1 MGFFNQLL
9 LLLWKNF
16 TLRKRQKLRL
26 VAEVV
31 FPLALFLILLIVR
44 ITKPDLKVKHGE
56 CHFDGKAMPSAGVLP
71 FLQSFMCTFNNT
83 CHKTENADE
92 MPGVAGTFTQTG
104 LAEAVTALEEIL
116 NNNVDSEIIA
126 DSLTDL
132 NILAD
137 LYQKIVDGT
146 AVGNFTLGNSVI
158 DPAKIRQQIIDQ
170 NLNLT
175 SDVVDWLLNATLN
188 RQLFVNGLNETSLIN
203 IVASLVPPTFV
214 SENDTI
220 SYIRQEVCNETRL
233 KEIFY
238 FPNQTMSDRVH
249 DELCGL
255 SPDQFYTL
263 VDDFVQDFDP
273 VAFEQEI
280 QQFVMQNT
288 DGQQL
293 ALTLLEQWELLQT
306 LQSNTSWQKPFRD
319 LMNAVQSFQSEGNLP
334 TDVSTASFSR
344 IAGQFICGRSG
355 ALLSIDEDQAE
366 SLTEADREPVNSDLP
381 SQHSP
386 TPAPFSGDSANQ
398 TGQQDQATKDPVF
411 DRLKDRSCVR
421 ETTPQCQALFKSLS
435 NSGSET
441 RFLWRQLKPFVRG
454 CVLYYPQNPVTDEII
469 NNTQQFFRDLENIGN
484 LADAWADYSPQL
496 FDYLNNSRTINA
508 LRLVVDSSLCSLGST
523 YAESQLSPNSTFNTS
538 AVCSFLKQYLS
549 NGPNTTQYDWRDSL
563 RYTDQLF
570 SYIGEYIKC
579 FNFDKFVGYT
589 NRQQMMDDGIAMIEN
604 DLFWAAV
611 EFTGMD
617 TSTSK
622 MPTNI
627 EYKIRMDVDKVDSTK
642 RIRDRY
648 PKPGPRRQ
656 PWHLKYFMYGFAYIQ
671 DMLEH
676 AVIKIQTGISITSD
690 VGIVAQQFPYPCY
703 TEDKF
708 IYAISRMLPL
718 FMILAW
724 ILTTAMLCKSIVYE
738 KDRRLKEVMKIM
750 GLGNGVHWMA
760 WFINAFIMMFAT
772 ILILVIVLKAGKVLE
787 HSDPSAVLFFM
798 TIFAIVTIIK
808 CFLISVFFSR
818 PNMAA
823 CCAGFIYF
831 LGYLP
836 YMLMLQ
842 FDEVLTR
849 RTKMAVGLSSNV
861 AFGYGCNFIALWEE
875 QAIGLQWS
883 NIGISPI
890 NDDDFNMLHSIAMM
904 IIDAVIYA
912 LFTWYIEA
920 VFPGQ
925 YGIPKPFYFPFTKSY
940 WCGSGGQLDGNDLRS
955 TSMELN
961 GQGTEKMEAEPKN
974 KRVGV
979 AIRNLKKKY
988 SSSNRLAVDGLSLN
1002 FYEDQIT
1009 SFLGHNGAGKTTTM
1023 SILTGL
1029 FPPTAGTAFIHGK
1042 DIRTEMDHIRHSL
1055 GTCPQHNVL
1064 FDWLTVEEHLWFY
1077 ARLKGSPAK
1086 EVKAEMEQ
1094 MIKDVGLPHKR
1105 NEHSSNLSG
1114 GMKRKLSV
1122 AIAFVGNSKTVIL
1135 DEPTAGVDP
1144 YARRAI
1150 WQLLLKLKK
1159 GRTIIL
1165 STHHMDEADVLGD
1178 RIAIISQGRLCC
1190 IGSSLFLKN
1199 HYGNGYYLT
1208 LVRGDTDLDEEAIL
1222 KEQLMMNSNRPL
1234 SAGSV
1239 RTVTSVLP
1247 SITNEIE
1254 DEGYADGKS
1263 DSSDPPTPPNDDT
1276 TYPGFSVKKVTSFI
1290 KKYVPE
1296 ACLVEDNMTEL
1307 CYQMPTEAAHR
1318 GDFERLF
1325 QQLEFSHSELGVS
1338 SFGISDTSLEEV
1350 FLKVAEE
1357 NTVEVEEEL
1366 KRNKLDEMADGGR
1379 IPRGVSRL
1387 SFKRKKKLSLLGRRS
1402 ANRVDSKTDL
1412 MAEEDTVLKRLLA
1425 GDSVISGPVSDYGE
1439 NGFSHNLHEKV
1450 TGWRLTMRQFIAI
1463 FFKRFHHVRR
1473 SKKGF
1478 LTEIV
1483 LPVIFI
1489 LLAMTFSLIAP
1500 PFSEEPPLE
1509 LHPWHYEPVRGD
1521 SHLHMFYSNDAYNNP
1536 VSEKME
1542 DIIQTKPGVG
1552 NRCVNKHSIAGHPC
1566 EPVGQQIFPQQ
1577 APWNQTRNCDCSTGW
1592 QVCPDNA
1599 AGPTPPKVLL
1609 PTTDYL
1615 YNMTGRQISD
1625 YLIKTQKEFA
1635 KRRYGGLSFGE
1646 RDYAAFTANISQ
1658 VQDYLER
1665 ILKAANNGTT
1675 VSLGDREFWYD
1686 LTEVLPSLAV
1696 KDVAKVW
1703 FNNRGWAA
1711 SVSYINVM
1719 NNLILRSNL
1728 PSGTNPADYSI
1739 VAINHPMEMTKEQL
1753 NDEALYSSF
1762 KDVVIA
1768 ICVIFAM
1775 SFIPASFTMYLIEER
1790 TSNSKHLQFV
1800 SGVNPIIYW
1809 VSNFCWDM
1817 INYLIPTVLCIF
1829 IFLAFN
1835 TKAYVSATNAP
1846 CLVALLC
1853 LYGWAMIPL
1862 MYPFSRVFSVPS
1874 TALVSLKSVNIFLGT
1889 VSTLATFIIEFL
1901 EEDDEGLKD
1910 INNIL
1915 KQVFLLLPQY
1925 CLGRGLFDMAK
1936 NQLFAD
1942 VYARFG
1948 ENMLPSPFEWKI
1960 VGRNLFSMFMLGI
1973 LFFIINLLIEYKFFI
1988 RSRVLK
1994 PSKETVDDE
2003 DDDVARERKR
2013 VISGNAKD
2021 DVLRLEELSKVYSSR
2036 GQRGRL
2042 TAVDRLCV
2050 GVPKG
2055 QCFGLLGVNG
2065 AGKTTTFK
2073 MLTGDERLS
2082 RGNAYVNN
2090 YSILNEMVQVRQNIG
2105 YCPQFDALDPLL
2117 TGVEH
2122 LRFYARLR
2130 GIPESDVREVAD
2142 WAIRRLGLLPHANK
2156 ISTNY
2161 SGGNKRKLSTAISLI
2176 GNPSVIFLDEP
2187 TTGMDPGARRFLW
2200 DCINNIVKDGRS
2212 VILTSHSMEE
2222 CEALCG
2228 RLAIMVNGR
2237 FRCLGSI
2244 QHLKNRFGD
2253 GYTVIIRVSGEEP
2266 EMDPVMDFFNSEF
2279 PKSVLKEKHHNMLQ
2293 YQLGSDIQLSVL
2305 FGQIEAV
2312 RDKLNIEDYS
2322 VSQTTLDQVFI
2333 NFAKLQSDL
2342 ADDEID
2348 EMPEDLGLIGTARTL
2363 PSEAEGQSLAGSTA
2377 GLIRNEYRHS
2387 NHSYR
2392 PPGAGDDESL
2402 HLTNIREPF
2411 QSRPIRSQDHSQNAP
2426 IISLPYQVKG
2436 QESSKDYDSQS
2447 EVSVA
2452 SLQRRGRPITRF
2464 DDDPSNTIPNPEV

>member
-1 MGFFNQLL
+1 MGFFNQLV

-26 VAEVV
+26 VAEII
-31 FPLALFLILLIVR
+31 FPLALFMILLIVR
-44 ITKPDLKVKHGE
+44 VTKPDLKVKHGA
-56 CHFDGKAMPSAGVLP
+56 CHFDGKAMPSTGILP

-83 CHKTENADE
+83 CHDTVNADE
-92 MPGVAGTFTQTG
+92 RPGMAGSFTQTG
-104 LAEAVTALEEIL
+104 LAEAVQALEEIL
-116 NNNVDSEIIA
+116 SSNVDAEIIA
-126 DSLTDL
+126 DTITDL
-132 NILAD
+132 NLLAD
-137 LYQKIVDGT
+137 LYQRIVDGT

-158 DPAKIRQQIIDQ
+158 NPARIRQQIIDQ
-170 NLNLT
+170 NLNLS
-175 SDVVDWLLNATLN
+175 SDVIDWLLNATLN
-188 RQLFVNGLNETSLIN
+188 RQIFVDQLNETSLIN
-203 IVASLVPPTFV
+203 IVASLVPPVFV

-220 SYIRQEVCNETRL
+220 AFIRQEVCNETRL
-233 KEIFY
+233 DEIFY
-238 FPNQTMSDRVH
+238 FPNQSMSHRVH
-249 DELCGL
+249 DELCSL
-255 SPDQFYTL
+255 STDQFFLL
-263 VDDFVQDFDP
+263 VDDFVEDFDL
-273 VAFEQEI
+273 VAFEEEV
-280 QQFVMQNT
+280 QQFVMQNMNS
-288 DGQQL
+288 QRL
-293 ALTLLEQWELLQT
+293 LLTIIEQGDLLRR

-319 LMNAVQSFQSEGNLP
+319 LMSAAQSLQSEGNMP
-334 TDVSTASFSR
+334 DVSTASFTN
-344 IAGQFICGRSG
+344 IIGQFVCGRTG

-366 SLTEADREPVNSDLP
+366 SLTENDRQPMDKDLA
-381 SQHSP
+381 SQNQGTTQASKSQ
-386 TPAPFSGDSANQ
+386 TTNTQTTNNQ
-398 TGQQDQATKDPVF
+398 TGQPTSTTENPIYERF
-411 DRLKDRSCVR
+411 NDRKCVR
-421 ETTPQCQALFKSLS
+421 ETIVM
-435 NSGSET
+435 E
-441 RFLWRQLKPFVRG
+441 
-454 CVLYYPQNPVTDEII
+454 EII

-484 LADAWADYSPQL
+484 LADAWANYSSDL
-496 FDYLNNSRTINA
+496 FDFLNNSRTVEA

-523 YAESQLSPNSTFNTS
+523 YAESILSPNSTFNTS
-538 AVCSFLKQYLS
+538 SVCSFLKRYLS
-549 NGPNTTQYDWRDSL
+549 NGANTSQYDWRDSL
-563 RYTDQLF
+563 RYTDELF
-570 SYIGEYIKC
+570 STIGEYIKC

-589 NRQQMMDDGIAMIEN
+589 NRQQMMDDGIAMIDN
-604 DLFWAAV
+604 DLFWAAI
-611 EFTGMD
+611 EFPGMD
-617 TSTSK
+617 ESTTV
-622 MPTNI
+622 MPKNLQ
-627 EYKIRMDVDKVDSTK
+627 YKIRMDVDKVDSTK
-642 RIRDRY
+642 RVRDRY
-648 PKPGPRRQ
+648 PRPGPRRQ

-676 AVIKIQTGISITSD
+676 AVIKIQTGITVTSD
-690 VGIVAQQFPYPCY
+690 VGIIAQQFPYPCY

-760 WFINAFIMMFAT
+760 WFINAFVMMFAT
-772 ILILVIVLKAGKVLE
+772 ILILVIMLKVGKVLE
-787 HSDPSAVLFFM
+787 HSDASAVLFFM

-818 PNMAA
+818 PNLAA

-849 RTKMAVGLSSNV
+849 STKMAVGLSSNV

-883 NIGISPI
+883 NMAISPV
-890 NDDDFNMLHSIAMM
+890 NDDDFNMLHCIAMM
-904 IIDAVIYA
+904 LIDAVLYA

-940 WCGSGGQLDGNDLRS
+940 WCGSSDNFDRADRS
-955 TSMELN
+955 ANMELN
-961 GQGTEKMEAEPKN
+961 GQDADKMEAEPKG

-988 SSSNRLAVDGLSLN
+988 SSANRMAVDGLSLN

-1029 FPPTAGTAFIHGK
+1029 FPPTEGTAFIHGH
-1042 DIRTEMDHIRHSL
+1042 DIRSEMDQIRHSL
-1055 GTCPQHNVL
+1055 GMCPQHNVL

-1077 ARLKGSPAK
+1077 ARLKGSSSK
-1086 EVKAEMEQ
+1086 DVQAEMEQ

-1105 NEHSSNLSG
+1105 KEHSSNLSG

-1208 LVRGDTDLDEEAIL
+1208 LVRSDNDIDEDLIL
-1222 KEQLMMNSNRPL
+1222 KEQLMMNQDRPL

-1247 SITNEIE
+1247 SLTNDND

-1263 DSSDPPTPPNDDT
+1263 DSDPPTPPSDDT
-1276 TYPGFSVKKVTSFI
+1276 TYPAGFSVKKVTSFI

-1296 ACLVEDNMTEL
+1296 ARLVEDNMTEL

-1318 GDFERLF
+1318 GDFEKLF
-1325 QQLEFSHSELGVS
+1325 QQLEYTHTDLGIS

-1357 NTVEVEEEL
+1357 NTVDVEEEL

-1402 ANRVDSKTDL
+1402 TNRVDSKTDL
-1412 MAEEDTVLKRLLA
+1412 MADEDT
-1425 GDSVISGPVSDYGE
+1425 DSVVSGPISDYGE
-1439 NGFSHNLHEKV
+1439 NGFSHNLHQKV
-1450 TGWRLTMRQFIAI
+1450 TGWKLTMRQFFAI

-1478 LTEIV
+1478 VTEIV
-1483 LPVIFI
+1483 LPVVFI
-1489 LLAMTFSLIAP
+1489 LLAMTFSLISP

-1509 LHPWHYEPVRGD
+1509 LHPWHYKPVRGD
-1521 SHLHMFYSNDAYNNP
+1521 PHLHMFYRIYLSSISKKLKAYRCYENLLWRAVFKFYYFDCFSGYSCKP
-1536 VSEKME
+1536 VRQQSFRRQK
-1542 DIIQTKPGVG
+1542 VW
-1552 NRCVNKHSIAGHPC
+1552 NKTI
-1566 EPVGQQIFPQQ
+1566 
-1577 APWNQTRNCDCSTGW
+1577 NCDCSSGW

-1599 AGPTPPKVLL
+1599 AGPTPPKMLL
-1609 PTTDYL
+1609 STTDYL
-1615 YNMTGRQISD
+1615 YNLTGRQISD
-1625 YLIKTQKEFA
+1625 YLLKTQKEF
-1635 KRRYGGLSFGE
+1635 KRRRYGGLSFGE
-1646 RDYAAFTANISQ
+1646 RDYASFTANITQ
-1658 VQDYLER
+1658 VQGYLER
-1665 ILKAANNGTT
+1665 ILTAANNGTT

-1728 PSGTNPADYSI
+1728 PKGTNPADYSI
-1739 VAINHPMEMTKEQL
+1739 VAYNHPMEMTKEQL
-1753 NDEALYSSF
+1753 NDEALYNSF

-1790 TSNSKHLQFV
+1790 VSNSKHLQFV

-1817 INYLIPTVLCIF
+1817 INYLLPTLLCIF

-1835 TKAYVSATNAP
+1835 RQAYVSATNAP

-1853 LYGWAMIPL
+1853 LYGWSMIPL

-1874 TALVSLKSVNIFLGT
+1874 TSLVTLKSVNIFLGT

-1901 EEDDEGLKD
+1901 EEDDEGLRD
-1910 INNIL
+1910 INKIL

-1948 ENMLPSPFEWKI
+1948 ENKLQSPFKWDI

-1988 RSRVLK
+1988 KSRVLK

-2003 DDDVARERKR
+2003 DEDVARERKR

-2021 DVLRLEELSKVYSSR
+2021 DVLRLEELSKVFSAR
-2036 GQRGRL
+2036 GKKGRL

-2090 YSILNEMVQVRQNIG
+2090 HSILNEMVQVRQNIG

-2130 GIPESDVREVAD
+2130 GIPEADVKEVAD

-2200 DCINNIVKDGRS
+2200 DCITNIVKDGRS

-2228 RLAIMVNGR
+2228 RLAIMVNGK

-2253 GYTVIIRVSGEEP
+2253 GYTVIIRVSGDVP
-2266 EMDPVMDFFNSEF
+2266 DMDPVMDFFSSEF
-2279 PKSVLKEKHHNMLQ
+2279 PKSLLKEKHHNMLQ
-2293 YQLGSDIQLSVL
+2293 YQLGSDIHLSEL

-2312 RDKLNIEDYS
+2312 RDRLNIEDYS

-2348 EMPEDLGLIGTARTL
+2348 DVPDDLKLLGTARTL
-2363 PSEAEGQSLAGSTA
+2363 PSESEAQSLAGSTA
-2377 GLIRNEYRHS
+2377 GLIRNEYRYS
-2387 NHSYR
+2387 NNSYR
-2392 PPGAGDDESL
+2392 PATGDDDSL
-2402 HLTNIREPF
+2402 HLTNIREPVR
-2411 QSRPIRSQDHSQNAP
+2411 SRPIRSQDHIQNAP
-2426 IISLPYQVKG
+2426 IISLPYQMKG
-2436 QESSKDYDSQS
+2436 QGDEFDLDTRSELSAASS
-2447 EVSVA
+2447 
-2452 SLQRRGRPITRF
+2452 QRRGRPIAKF
-2464 DDDPSNTIPNPEV
+2464 DDDNPTTIPNPEV

>member
-26 VAEVV
+26 VAEIV
-31 FPLALFLILLIVR
+31 FPLALFLILVIVR
-44 ITKPDLKVKHGE
+44 LTKPDLKVQHAA
-56 CHFDGKAMPSAGVLP
+56 CHFDGKAMPSTGILP

-83 CHKTENADE
+83 CHGKPAVSEVPGDANPFSNA
-92 MPGVAGTFTQTG
+92 G
-104 LAEAVTALEEIL
+104 LAEAIMALEEIL
-116 NNNVDSEIIA
+116 NSNVDATLVSDAI
-126 DSLTDL
+126 SDL
-132 NILAD
+132 NILAQ
-137 LYQKIVDGT
+137 LAQKVINGT
-146 AVGNFTLGNSVI
+146 AVGNFTLGNRVI
-158 DPAKIRQQIIDQ
+158 NPATIRQQIIDQ
-170 NLNLT
+170 NLNLS

-188 RQLFVNGLNETSLIN
+188 RQIFVGGLNESSLITL
-203 IVASLVPPTFV
+203 VSSLLPPTFV
-214 SENDTI
+214 SENDTLL
-220 SYIRQEVCNETRL
+220 YIRQEVCNETRL
-233 KEIFY
+233 KEIFH
-238 FPNQTMSDRVH
+238 FPSSEMSDKVH
-249 DELCGL
+249 DELCNL
-255 SPDQFYTL
+255 SPQDFITL
-263 VDDFVQDFDP
+263 GNDFVQDFDQA
-273 VAFEQEI
+273 AFLEELREFAAANI
-280 QQFVMQNT
+280 P
-288 DGQQL
+288 DGQRL
-293 ALTLLEQWELLQT
+293 MLTLLEQGLLLSQLT
-306 LQSNTSWQKPFRD
+306 SNTTWQKPFWDAMDAIRMIRNQTGNSLPSD
-319 LMNAVQSFQSEGNLP
+319 LSGRSFMNL
-334 TDVSTASFSR
+334 
-344 IAGQFICGRSG
+344 AGQFICGRPG
-355 ALLSIDEDQAE
+355 ALLAIDEGQADM
-366 SLTEADREPVNSDLP
+366 LNDVDREPVNPDLP
-381 SQHSP
+381 YQNP
-386 TPAPFSGDSANQ
+386 TTTITPSSNSSTSAPTTPDPAME
-398 TGQQDQATKDPVF
+398 
-411 DRLKDRSCVR
+411 RLKDKTCVR
-421 ETTPQCQALFKSLS
+421 KTTDRCRALFSTLS
-435 NSGSET
+435 SSGSEI
-441 RFLWRQLKPFVRG
+441 RFLWRQIKPFVRG
-454 CVLYYPQNPVTDEII
+454 CILYYPQNPVTEQII
-469 NNTQQFFRDLENIGN
+469 NNTQQFFRDLEALGS
-484 LADAWADYSPQL
+484 LGEAWASYSPQL
-496 FDYLNNSRTINA
+496 YEYLNSSRTINA
-508 LRLVVDSSLCSLGST
+508 LRLLVDSSLCSLGS
-523 YAESQLSPNSTFNTS
+523 SFVSSRLPNSTFNS
-538 AVCSFLKQYLS
+538 SMVCSFLKQYLN
-549 NGPNTTQYDWRDSL
+549 NGPNTTLYDWRDSL
-563 RYTDQLF
+563 QYTDMLF
-570 SYIGEYIKC
+570 EYITEYIQC
-579 FNFDKFVGYT
+579 FNFDKFVGYK
-589 NRQQMMDDGIAMIEN
+589 NQKEMMDDGIAMIER
-604 DLFWAAV
+604 DLFWAAI
-611 EFTGMD
+611 EFTGMGLN
-617 TSTSK
+617 TTE
-622 MPTNI
+622 MPTKV

-642 RIRDRY
+642 KVRDRY
-648 PKPGPRRQ
+648 PKPGPRRN
-656 PWHLKYFMYGFAYIQ
+656 PWQLKYFMYGFVYIQ

-676 AVIKIQTGISITSD
+676 AVIRMQTGTSETTD

-724 ILTTAMLCKSIVYE
+724 ILSTAMLCKSIVYE
-738 KDRRLKEVMKIM
+738 KERRLKEVMKIM

-760 WFINAFIMMFAT
+760 WFINAFVMMFVT
-772 ILILVIVLKAGKVLE
+772 IVILVILLKMGKVLE
-787 HSDPSAVLFFM
+787 HSDPSAILFFL
-798 TIFAIVTIIK
+798 TIFAIVTIVK
-808 CFLISVFFSR
+808 CFLISTFFSR
-818 PNMAA
+818 PNLAA

-842 FDEVLTR
+842 FEEVLTR
-849 RTKMAVGLSSNV
+849 QVRMAVGLSSNV
-861 AFGYGCNFIALWEE
+861 AFGYGCNFIATWEE

-883 NIGISPI
+883 NMALSPV
-890 NDDDFNMLHSIAMM
+890 NDDDFNMLHCIAMM
-904 IIDAVIYA
+904 IIDTILYG
-912 LFTWYIEA
+912 LLTWYIEA

-925 YGIPKPFYFPFTKSY
+925 YGIPKPFYFPFTMSY
-940 WCGSGGQLDGNDLRS
+940 WCSNSSGAAGDDFS
-955 TSMELN
+955 PAMELK
-961 GQGTEKMEAEPKN
+961 GQDSDCMEAEPKG

-979 AIRNLKKKY
+979 AIRNLRKKY
-988 SSSNRLAVDGLSLN
+988 ASSNKPAVDGLSLN
-1002 FYEDQIT
+1002 FYKDQIT

-1029 FPPTAGTAFIHGK
+1029 FPPTEGTAFVDGK
-1042 DIRTEMDHIRHSL
+1042 DIRTEMDNIRHNL
-1055 GTCPQHNVL
+1055 GMCPQHNVL

-1077 ARLKGSPAK
+1077 ARLKGAPSK
-1086 EVKAEMEQ
+1086 VVKVELEQ

-1105 NEHSSNLSG
+1105 QELSSNLSG

-1150 WQLLLKLKK
+1150 WQLLLKLKP

-1178 RIAIISQGRLCC
+1178 RIAIISQGKLCC

-1199 HYGNGYYLT
+1199 RYGNGYYLT
-1208 LVRGDTDLDEEAIL
+1208 LVRSDKDIDEEAIL
-1222 KEQLMMNSNRPL
+1222 KEQLMVNNSRPM

-1239 RTVTSVLP
+1239 RTVTSVVP
-1247 SITNEIE
+1247 SVTMDNE

-1263 DSSDPPTPPNDDT
+1263 DSDPPTPPSDDT
-1276 TYPGFSVKKVTSFI
+1276 TFLGFSVKKISSFI
-1290 KKYVPE
+1290 KKFVPE
-1296 ACLVEDNMTEL
+1296 AHLIEDNMTEL

-1318 GDFERLF
+1318 GDFEKLF
-1325 QQLEFSHSELGVS
+1325 QELERSHSDLGIS

-1357 NTVEVEEEL
+1357 NTEDVEDEL
-1366 KRNKLDEMADGGR
+1366 KRHKLDEMADGGR
-1379 IPRGVSRL
+1379 IPRGVTRL
-1387 SFKRKKKLSLLGRRS
+1387 SFKRKKKLSFLGKRKT
-1402 ANRVDSKTDL
+1402 NRVDSKTDL
-1412 MAEEDTVLKRLLA
+1412 MAEEDT
-1425 GDSVISGPVSDYGE
+1425 DSVLSGPISDYGE
-1439 NGFSHNLHEKV
+1439 NGFSHSQHVKV
-1450 TGWRLTMRQFIAI
+1450 TGWRLTLRQFVAI
-1463 FFKRFHHVRR
+1463 FIKRFHHVRR

-1483 LPVIFI
+1483 LPVLFI

-1509 LHPWHYEPVRGD
+1509 LHPWLYKPQRGD
-1521 SHLHMFYSNDAYNNP
+1521 PHLHMFYSDDAKIP
-1536 VSEKME
+1536 VSTKME
-1542 DIIQTKPGVG
+1542 DVIQTRPGVG
-1552 NRCVNKHSIAGHPC
+1552 NRCVNKHSIPNYPC
-1566 EPVGQQIFPQQ
+1566 EDVTVQKFPQKN
-1577 APWNQTRNCDCSTGW
+1577 PWNGSIACDCSSGW
-1592 QVCPDNA
+1592 QVCPANA
-1599 AGPTPPKVLL
+1599 GGPTPPRVLL

-1615 YNMTGRQISD
+1615 YNMTGRDVSD
-1625 YLIKTQKEFA
+1625 WLLKTEREYR

-1646 RDYAAFTANISQ
+1646 RDFAAFTGNVTEIQ
-1658 VQDYLER
+1658 NYVER
-1665 ILKAANNGTT
+1665 ILTAANNGTQ
-1675 VSLGDREFWYD
+1675 VDIGDRQFWYD
-1686 LTEVLPSLAV
+1686 LTEILPSLAV

-1703 FNNRGWAA
+1703 FNNRGWAS

-1719 NNLILRSNL
+1719 NNLILRSKL
-1728 PSGTNPADYSI
+1728 PAGKNPADYSI

-1753 NDEALYSSF
+1753 NDEALYKSF

-1790 TSNSKHLQFV
+1790 VSNSKHLQFV
-1800 SGVNPIIYW
+1800 SGINPIMYW

-1817 INYLIPTVLCIF
+1817 INYIIPSILCIF
-1829 IFLAFN
+1829 IFLAFQVDS
-1835 TKAYVSATNAP
+1835 YVSPVNGP
-1846 CLVALLC
+1846 CLVALLF

-1874 TALVSLKSVNIFLGT
+1874 TALVTLKSVNIFLGT
-1889 VSTLATFIIEFL
+1889 VATLSTFIIEFL
-1901 EEDDEGLKD
+1901 EEDDEELKD
-1910 INNIL
+1910 INKVL

-1948 ENMLPSPFEWKI
+1948 MNKLPSPFQWKI

-1973 LFFIINLLIEYKFFI
+1973 LFFILNLLIEYRFFI

-1994 PSKETVDDE
+1994 PSKEPLENEDE
-2003 DDDVARERKR
+2003 DVARERKR
-2013 VISGNAKD
+2013 VVSGQAKD
-2021 DVLRLEELSKVYSSR
+2021 DVLRLEELTKVYTAR
-2036 GQRGRL
+2036 GKKGRL

-2090 YSILNEMVQVRQNIG
+2090 YSVLNDMVQVRRNIG

-2130 GIPESDVREVAD
+2130 GIPEPEVKQVAD

-2228 RLAIMVNGR
+2228 RLAIMVNGK

-2244 QHLKNRFGD
+2244 QHLKNKFGD
-2253 GYTVIIRVSGEEP
+2253 GYTVIIRVSGEDP
-2266 EMDPVMDFFNSEF
+2266 DLDPVTDFFNMEF

-2293 YQLGSDIQLSVL
+2293 YQLGSDVKLSVL

-2312 RDKLNIEDYS
+2312 RGRLKIEDYS

-2348 EMPEDLGLIGTARTL
+2348 ELPEELRLIGTAAHSGPNERG
-2363 PSEAEGQSLAGSTA
+2363 EGLSLADSTV
-2377 GLIRNEYRHS
+2377 GLIRNEYRRS
-2387 NHSYR
+2387 NNDFL
-2392 PPGAGDDESL
+2392 PAGDEDSL
-2402 HLTNIREPF
+2402 HLTNLREPVLSKPVMSHDRH
-2411 QSRPIRSQDHSQNAP
+2411 QQAP
-2426 IISLPYQVKG
+2426 IISLPYQVGKTDG
-2436 QESSKDYDSQS
+2436 ASGDDFDVLSETSSM
-2447 EVSVA
+2447 A
-2452 SLQRRGRPITRF
+2452 SARRRGRPVTKF
-2464 DDDPSNTIPNPEV
+2464 ADEQPSSVIPDPEV